1 MLATPGALAQ
11 ELEAPEA
18 VHSRHPEVE
27 QDDVGRRAGD
37 EWQELMAAERLAHD
51 LDIALARERRSD
63 RCQHQ
68 MMIVSDQELEPH
80 FNLPRKFRIPH
91 RPKGRQAPSPIL
103 RASASP
109 ESGICERR
117 DLEYL

>member
-1 MLATPGALAQ
+1 MKATAPRSSAAATASGSSAPERTMLATPGALAQ

-80 FNLPRKFRIPH
+80 FNLP
-91 RPKGRQAPSPIL
+91 AS
-103 RASASP
+103 SASP
-109 ESGICERR
+109 IGRK
-117 DLEYL
+117 